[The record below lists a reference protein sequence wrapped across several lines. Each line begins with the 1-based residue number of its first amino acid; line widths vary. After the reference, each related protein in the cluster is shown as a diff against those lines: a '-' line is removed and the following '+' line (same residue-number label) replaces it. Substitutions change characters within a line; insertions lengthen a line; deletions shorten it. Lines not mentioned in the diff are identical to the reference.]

1 MTGRKNKK
9 VYMTEEGL
17 EIIKEE
23 LKVLKLEKRPEII
36 DAIKEAREL
45 GDLAENTDYH
55 SAREEQAFLESK
67 IQELEKIVEN
77 AVIIK
82 NGNTNEVGLGAI
94 VILQY
99 DNDINDVE
107 EYKIVGSKEADP
119 SKNKISN
126 ESPLAQAIMKR
137 KKGEVV
143 IVESPNGSYEVK
155 IIDIK

>member
-1 MTGRKNKK
+1 
-9 VYMTEEGL
+9 MTEEGL
-17 EIIKEE
+17 EAIKEE

-77 AVIIK
+77 VVIIK
-82 NGNTNEVGLGAI
+82 NGNTNEVGLGAT

-99 DNDINDVE
+99 DNDVNDVE

-126 ESPLAQAIMKR
+126 ESPIAKSILKR
-137 KKGEVV
+137 KKGDIV
-143 IVESPNGSYEVK
+143 IVESPNGSYKVK